1 MPSLEQPEQ
10 KRGYVRRERGY
21 SELYRQIS
29 GGHLREVRSNV
40 TVPADESNLAVVG
53 PVSTS
58 VPSWKGLPQPA
69 GGFPL
74 PSESGCFARQNVPS
88 ILAHS
93 MPQCV

>member
-1 MPSLEQPEQ
+1 LIEE
-10 KRGYVRRERGY
+10 
-21 SELYRQIS
+21 ELYEQIS
-29 GGHLREVRSNV
+29 GGCLREVHSNL
-40 TVPADESNLAVVG
+40 TVPTGESNLAIVG
-53 PVSTS
+53 LMDTS

-74 PSESGCFARQNVPS
+74 PSDIGCFARQNVPS